1 MSIRNIGM
9 NEQIAL
15 TTFVDLFIID
25 YHVFFHSLHSLITHD
40 NHLFHMNLLV
50 IKKYNSNTKTLT

>member
-40 NHLFHMNLLV
+40 NHFFYINLLV
-50 IKKYNSNTKTLT
+50 IRSITLTLKL